1 MNISLWSIVYCLTR
15 IIDHKYQNSE
25 VMRCFEELRIWQEAR
40 ILVKEIYSIS
50 TNWKDFGFRDQ
61 LQRAAISIMNNIAE
75 GSDSGSDNLF
85 SRYLQIAKG
94 SCGEVK
100 SMLYVCEDIGYLP
113 SEQAAELR
121 NRVYNIS
128 SAIQKL
134 IDYLRT
140 QSNTN
145 K

>member
-1 MNISLWSIVYCLTR
+1 MTIGHAFFN
-15 IIDHKYQNSE
+15 DKN
-25 VMRCFEELRIWQEAR
+25 MRCFEELRIWQDAR
-40 ILVKEIYSIS
+40 TLVKDIYSITTS
-50 TNWKDFGFRDQ
+50 WKDYGFKDQ
-61 LQRAAISIMNNIAE
+61 LQRAVISIMNNIAE

-85 SRYLQIAKG
+85 IRYLQIAKG

-100 SMLYVCEDIGYLP
+100 SMLYVCEDIEYLSP
-113 SEQAAELR
+113 EQAIELR

-134 IDYLRT
+134 IEYLRK
-140 QSNTN
+140 QSNTT

>member
-1 MNISLWSIVYCLTR
+1 MT
-15 IIDHKYQNSE
+15 IDHAFFNDKN
-25 VMRCFEELRIWQEAR
+25 MRCFEELRIWQDAR
-40 ILVKEIYSIS
+40 TLVKDIYSITTS
-50 TNWKDFGFRDQ
+50 WKDYGFKDQ
-61 LQRAAISIMNNIAE
+61 LQRAVISIMNNIAE

-85 SRYLQIAKG
+85 IRYLQIAKG

-100 SMLYVCEDIGYLP
+100 SMLYVCEDIEYLSP
-113 SEQAAELR
+113 EQAIELR

-134 IDYLRT
+134 IEYLRK
-140 QSNTN
+140 QSNTT